1 MKVWKLVS
9 GILCCCLFFL
19 VSLQSCAAGM
29 ANTLA
34 ENGESSGSAGIILA
48 ILMLAGGIVSISTRN
63 SEKKGGD
70 IAMIVL
76 FGIATLL
83 GFMLAGSYT
92 DLNIWAG
99 WCLVCAALALID
111 LIKSKKLK

>member
-1 MKVWKLVS
+1 
-9 GILCCCLFFL
+9 
-19 VSLQSCAAGM
+19 
-29 ANTLA
+29 
-34 ENGESSGSAGIILA
+34 
-48 ILMLAGGIVSISTRN
+48 
-63 SEKKGGD
+63 
-70 IAMIVL
+70 MIVL